1 MNTLGKIFRLKNA
14 ERVWKSNFECNIKAE
29 KTGKRLKKQQ
39 QFTNKNGFEASK
51 NCSQRRRIT
60 THTSGDVAACL
71 TDIPKDCIP
80 FELGGTLDSTLDELN
95 EVSRLKPS
103 SQEFREHFA
112 FEMVIYN
119 RAIAPLRRTQITNEI
134 VLKTTGKK
142 LHHDDGCNQATYR
155 NIVAMK
161 TWFRENEKLK
171 SDESKRDGD
180 LRENL
185 LFGCN
190 GTFRALEID

>member
-1 MNTLGKIFRLKNA
+1 MKTLITHRITL
-14 ERVWKSNFECNIKAE
+14 ESNIPV
-29 KTGKRLKKQQ
+29 
-39 QFTNKNGFEASK
+39 
-51 NCSQRRRIT
+51 IT

-95 EVSRLKPS
+95 E
-103 SQEFREHFA
+103 
-112 FEMVIYN
+112 
-119 RAIAPLRRTQITNEI
+119 
-134 VLKTTGKK
+134 
-142 LHHDDGCNQATYR
+142 ATYR